1 MALLPVLLGWPVML
15 FPLHIAFLELVIDPA
30 CSMVFENEAL
40 EAHAMQRPPRDP
52 HALLFG
58 GTTLLLALLQGLG
71 VLLVVCGATLWSG
84 TWLVEGGVRAF
95 VFVTL
100 VVGNL
105 ALIFFNRAPSGSLW
119 NTLTA
124 PNRVLWLVT
133 GVTLVLLLL
142 SVYVPWLAQ
151 LFHFEALEWHD
162 TLLAAT
168 LGTVSVLWLGVLRSW
183 AECARGPDAPA
194 PR

>member
-1 MALLPVLLGWPVML
+1 
-15 FPLHIAFLELVIDPA
+15 
-30 CSMVFENEAL
+30 
-40 EAHAMQRPPRDP
+40 MQRPPRDP
-52 HALLFG
+52 HAPLFG
-58 GTTLLLALLQGLG
+58 RMTLLLALLQGLG

-84 TWLVEGGVRAF
+84 TWLAEGGVRAF

-105 ALIFFNRAPSGSLW
+105 ALIFSNRAPYGSLW
-119 NTLTA
+119 KTLTA

-133 GVTLVLLLL
+133 GVTLVLLSL

-151 LFHFEALEWHD
+151 LFHFDALAWHD
-162 TLLAAT
+162 TLLAAA
-168 LGTVSVLWLGVLRSW
+168 LGAIGVGVFRPWLGY
-183 AECARGPDAPA
+183 ARGPDAPA